1 MKKQEI
7 CVILDNIR
15 SRENVGSIFRTAD
28 AVGVKKIYLCG
39 ITPTPLSNYELRIAN
54 SKNNPQSEISNR
66 VIDKISKTAL
76 GAETFVPWEYHEQ
89 TWRLLRKLK
98 VKSLKF
104 KVVGLEKTKNSENIF
119 KFKIPKNKKIA
130 LVMGNEIKGLS
141 SKILKYC
148 DDVVH
153 IPMRGKKESL
163 NVSVAVGIAVYTL
176 LSSE

>member
-1 MKKQEI
+1 MEAPAQ
-7 CVILDNIR
+7 
-15 SRENVGSIFRTAD
+15 
-28 AVGVKKIYLCG
+28 
-39 ITPTPLSNYELRIAN
+39 
-54 SKNNPQSEISNR
+54 
-66 VIDKISKTAL
+66 
-76 GAETFVPWEYHEQ
+76 
-89 TWRLLRKLK
+89 
-98 VKSLKF
+98 VKSEKF